1 MSTLVLP
8 TLPTHALIQSQA
20 DLSAWLS
27 ALSSSPVL
35 ALDTEFLRESSY
47 RPQLCLIQL
56 GDAAH
61 QICVD
66 PQAELDLSPLGD
78 LLAQPGQP
86 KLIHAAGQD
95 IEVLHQSLGVLPAPL
110 FDTQI
115 AAALCGLGEQ
125 MGYAALIE
133 RLLGVVLDKSHSR
146 TDWSRRPL
154 TPEQYRYAL
163 DDVRYLPEVYALL
176 DAQLNALGRAD
187 WMREDCAAQLNPVRW
202 TMDPLEAWRRVK
214 AWQRVPNTAFSR
226 LRQLAAWRE
235 RQAQARDLPRRWVM
249 DDDSLLRL
257 ANRPPRSLKTLQHG
271 GILPVRL
278 FPEAEA
284 LMAVL
289 EQAEHDFVSAPPAWM
304 PLQEAERERFARLA
318 DALDSCAQTLN
329 LSASFLLNRSEL
341 ERLAREPAALESLQG
356 WRAALCAEALAAVL
370 S

>member
-1 MSTLVLP
+1 MPTQTLL

-61 QICVD
+61 QVCVD

-78 LLAQPGQP
+78 LLAQSSQP

-133 RLLGVVLDKSHSR
+133 HLLGVVLDKSHSR

-154 TPEQYRYAL
+154 SAQQYRYAL
-163 DDVRYLPEVYALL
+163 DDVRYLPEAHALL
-176 DAQLNALGRAD
+176 DERLNALGRVD
-187 WMREDCAAQLNPVRW
+187 WMREDCAAQLDPARW
-202 TMDPLEAWRRVK
+202 TMEPLEAWRRVK
-214 AWQRVPNTAFSR
+214 AWQRVPQTAFSR

-235 RQAQARDLPRRWVM
+235 RQAQARDLPRRWVL

-257 ANRPPRSLKTLQHG
+257 VNRPPRSIKAMLHG
-271 GILPVRL
+271 GILPAQL

-289 EQAEHDFVSAPPAWM
+289 VQAEHDLVPSPPAWM
-304 PLQEAERERFARLA
+304 SLQEAERERYARLVE
-318 DALDSCAQTLN
+318 ALDACAQTLN

-341 ERLAREPAALESLQG
+341 ERLAREPAAFDALQG
-356 WRAALCAEALAAVL
+356 WRVAVCGEALAAVL